1 MKGLERFRLLDA
13 HQLTSFLLDVP
24 KLHVREHL
32 ERGAVAIVQAPGPCG
47 HSAHAAGRPSEK
59 ADQAVRLAQWKC
71 LQDDGFRFPGR
82 HELSACRRCVERI
95 AAHRSKRTHTRNYCK
110 YHTRTRGAI
119 SAWRIQKNLAEG
131 QCVDLK
137 FPKAMHGFL

>member
-24 KLHVREHL
+24 KLHVRENL
-32 ERGAVAIVQAPGPCG
+32 ERGTVAILQASGSCG

-59 ADQAVRLAQWKC
+59 ADQTICLAQWKC

-82 HELSACRRCVERI
+82 HGLSACRPCVERI
-95 AAHRSKRTHTRNYCK
+95 LAPRSKRTHTQNHCK
-110 YHTRTRGAI
+110 YHTCTRGAM
-119 SAWRIQKNLAEG
+119 SA
-131 QCVDLK
+131 
-137 FPKAMHGFL
+137 